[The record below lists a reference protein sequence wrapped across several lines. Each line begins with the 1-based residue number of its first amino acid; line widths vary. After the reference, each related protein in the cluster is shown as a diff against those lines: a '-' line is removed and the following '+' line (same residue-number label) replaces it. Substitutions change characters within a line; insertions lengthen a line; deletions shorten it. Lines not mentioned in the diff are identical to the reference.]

1 MYRMNKH
8 TFNKKWWFRNIRGY
22 NWFSFRYWWF
32 NYILWTLLIVLF
44 IWLIGRYN
52 SSAPQCDRKNEIN
65 NLLNTINRELENCCN
80 CIVTPIDS
88 SSSEIDRL
96 RDSLNGK
103 VGELTVTLA
112 WKTEDDL
119 DLMLVEPGGFKI
131 FFSDTISPNNGKLD
145 IDMNRGSTPLTRN
158 PIENIFYSTRPPNGT
173 YKVYLIDYAKNSN
186 KSKISGTLQ
195 IKAGSFNQEIPIEI
209 SNKGSKIPKQ
219 VHSFNYPI
227 TE

>member
-1 MYRMNKH
+1 MNKH

-44 IWLIGRYN
+44 IWLIGRYTSN
-52 SSAPQCDRKNEIN
+52 VPQCDRKNEIN

-80 CIVTPIDS
+80 CIVTPSDS
-88 SSSEIDRL
+88 TSSEIDL
-96 RDSLNGK
+96 IRDSLNGE
-103 VGELTVTLA
+103 VGELTVTFA
-112 WKTEDDL
+112 WHTEDDI
-119 DLMLVEPGGFKI
+119 DLMLEEPNGNKI
-131 FFSDTISPNNGKLD
+131 FFSNPKSRSGGELD
-145 IDMNRGSTPLTRN
+145 IDMNRGSTHLIRN
-158 PIENIFYSTRPPNGT
+158 PIENIFYSSRPPNGT
-173 YKVYLIDYAKNSN
+173 YKVYLIDYEKNSN
-186 KSKISGTLQ
+186 NSKISGTLQ

-209 SNKGSKIPKQ
+209 SNKGSQIPKQ